1 MIPGPLDLPAY
12 KGATFGPIVMQAFSD
27 LAHTIPANLTGWLAH
42 AKVRETSTGRV
53 VLDLLPMITDGPN
66 GKITIPA
73 VSDEVTNTAVWPR
86 GNYVWDLLLERPTGE
101 VLGPFLA
108 GIFPI
113 TAAISRAA

>member
-12 KGATFGPIVMQAFSD
+12 KGSTFGPIVVQAFSD
-27 LAHTIPANLTGWLAH
+27 IAHTMPANLSGWLAH
-42 AKVRETSTGRV
+42 AKVREKSTGPV
-53 VLDLLPMITDGPN
+53 IIDLLPTITDGPN

-73 VSDEVTNTAVWPR
+73 VPDEITNSSAWPR

-108 GIFPI
+108 GTFTIG
-113 TAAISRAA
+113 AANARAA